1 MKKYKFTN
9 YTSLIFY
16 ILASMLILMSIYYLY
31 VSIIENRQI
40 SIENQDLIIEEREI
54 LEKIEK
60 QCFR

>member
-40 SIENQDLIIEEREI
+40 SIENQNMIIEEREI

>member
-1 MKKYKFTN
+1 
-9 YTSLIFY
+9 
-16 ILASMLILMSIYYLY
+16 MLILMSIYYLY

-40 SIENQDLIIEEREI
+40 SIENQNMIIEEREI

>member
-40 SIENQDLIIEEREI
+40 SIENQDLIHKEREI
-54 LEKIEK
+54 LERIEK